1 MGTKSR
7 PNILKRFL
15 ESKKTYPILI
25 AIAAGIY
32 PLFFYYTN
40 NLILVNSKRHLAY
53 FIGLFLILPIVTFF
67 GIDRI
72 FRLERFN
79 RIRKYALPFLN
90 AFVFLIFIELCLY
103 AQLQLIF
110 TVAAFVIAIL
120 FSWFLHKHLKKLV
133 IFQLILAVM
142 GLISLVPVL
151 YKQFNYSSEW
161 LNQPDNISEVIFKK
175 RPNVYYIQPDGY
187 LNFSEFKKGFY
198 DRDSN
203 GFREYLESKNFSSYD
218 DVRSNYT
225 ATMISNTA
233 TFAMK
238 HHYIANRFNLSEV
251 INGREIVISKNP
263 VLDIFKNND
272 YKTHFLAEWPLFL
285 WNLPKMG
292 YDACNYNEDDIKF
305 VGDGYYREKEI
316 NGSLQEFIKEDPDK
330 SKFFFIQVFS
340 PGHVKY
346 YENESKGKVA
356 ERDAWY
362 ERLDEANTK
371 LKSLID
377 IITTDDPEALIII
390 MADHGGYVGF
400 DYMEEIHTK
409 SLDRDKLY
417 SAFSV
422 NFAIRWPKGIA
433 YENDFKFKS
442 SVNTFRILFSYLGEN
457 SKYLEQLEEDASF
470 LVIEKGAP
478 KGVYECINGKG
489 EVIFKK
495 YTGYYE

>member
-1 MGTKSR
+1 MESESK
-7 PNILKRFL
+7 PNILKKFL
-15 ESKKTYPILI
+15 ESKKAYAVLT
-25 AIAAGIY
+25 AVAAGLY
-32 PLFFYYTN
+32 PLFFYYAN

-67 GIDRI
+67 GIDRL
-72 FRLERFN
+72 FRKEKFDG
-79 RIRKYALPFLN
+79 IRKYALPFLN
-90 AFVFLIFIELCLY
+90 AFAFLFLIQLCLY

-110 TVAAFVIAIL
+110 SIAAFVIALL
-120 FSWFLHKHLKKLV
+120 FSWFLHRHLKKVV
-133 IFQLILAVM
+133 ILQLILAVM

-161 LNQPDNISEVIFKK
+161 LNQPDDISEVIFKK
-175 RPNVYYIQPDGY
+175 RPNVYYIEPDGY
-187 LNFSEFKKGFY
+187 LNFSEFGKGFY
-198 DRDSN
+198 DRNSN
-203 GFREYLESKNFSSYD
+203 GFKEYLESKNFTTYD
-218 DVRSNYT
+218 GVRSNYN

-233 TFAMK
+233 TFGMK
-238 HHYIANRFNLSEV
+238 HHYLANRFNLSEV

-263 VLDIFKNND
+263 VLDIFKSNN

-316 NGSLQEFIKEDPDK
+316 NNSLQEFIKEDPDK

-346 YENESKGKVA
+346 YEHESKGKIA

-362 ERLDEANTK
+362 ERLDVANTK
-371 LKSLID
+371 LKTLID
-377 IITTDDPEALIII
+377 IITNNDPGALIVI

-400 DYMEEIHTK
+400 DFMEEIHTK
-409 SLDRDKLY
+409 TLDRNKLY

-422 NFAIRWPKGIA
+422 NFAIRWPDGIP
-433 YENDFKFKS
+433 YENDSKFKS

-457 SKYLEQLEEDASF
+457 PRYLDHLEEDASF

-478 KGVYECINGKG
+478 KGVYECINGTG
-489 EVIFKK
+489 EVIFKE